1 LREGGNTLLANLR
14 IVEFFERTASS
25 APVPGGGS
33 IAALSAA
40 ASASLSE
47 MVANLTIGK
56 KGYETIENDM
66 KEIARNAFNYRG
78 KIVQDIDRDSDA
90 FNDVV
95 SAYRLPKD
103 TEEDRRNRNR
113 AIQDGLKN
121 AAIVPLSV
129 AKDAFKLM
137 ELAGELVRNA
147 NKAAVTDAAVAA
159 MMARTAVLSAL
170 YNVKINLV
178 SITDKA
184 FVIDVTKQ
192 VEHMEKETE
201 KREKEILSAIDR
213 LLPKQKF
220 I

>member
-1 LREGGNTLLANLR
+1 MLSNLKIREFL
-14 IVEFFERTASS
+14 EKTASN

-47 MVANLTIGK
+47 MVANLTIGR
-56 KGYETIENDM
+56 KGFEAIEDEM
-66 KEIARNAFNYRG
+66 KEIAKNAFNYRG
-78 KIVQDIDRDSDA
+78 KLVQDIDRDSNA

-95 SAYRLPKD
+95 SAYKLPKY

-113 AIQDGLKN
+113 TIQEGLKN
-121 AAIVPLSV
+121 AAIVPLGV

-137 ELAGELVRNA
+137 ELAKKLVENA
-147 NKAAVTDAAVAA
+147 NRTAVTDAAVAA
-159 MMARTAVLSAL
+159 IMARSAVLSAL

-184 FVIDVTKQ
+184 FVADVAKQ
-192 VEHMEKETE
+192 VEHMEKETG
-201 KREKEILSAIDR
+201 KREKEILSAVLFWPR
-213 LLPKQKF
+213 KETA
-220 I
+220 